1 MTYRDS
7 FETCPRCGVDLIE
20 ARSARACPRC
30 GGLWLDEMV
39 MSEMV
44 LEMLPPQPISRLEL
58 AVLAR
63 SGEPI
68 ACPTCKAPMHAATI
82 HGVALDRCA
91 KHGVWFDAGE
101 LQRALERVADPKL
114 APPLVPLAP
123 ARRRAPTVGPP
134 IEIGFVV
141 TTPGHM
147 TQQLRVTE
155 DIIKIGR
162 TSSAHVRLADP
173 RANRMHAIID
183 ATTSS
188 SIWLIDLGSSEG
200 TFVNGTRITKARL
213 DNGDR
218 IVIGG
223 TTIEVMIAPKR

>member
-7 FETCPRCGVDLIE
+7 FETCPRCGVELVE

-44 LEMLPPQPISRLEL
+44 HEMLPPQPISRLEL
-58 AVLAR
+58 AVLER

-68 ACPTCKAPMHAATI
+68 ACPTCKAAMHATTI
-82 HGVALDRCA
+82 HGVGLDRCA

-123 ARRRAPTVGPP
+123 ARRARTTSQPVE
-134 IEIGFVV
+134 IEFLVK
-141 TTPGHM
+141 TPGQM
-147 TQQLRVTE
+147 MERLRVTE

-183 ATTSS
+183 ATASNAV
-188 SIWLIDLGSSEG
+188 WLIDLGSSGG

-213 DNGDR
+213 DNRDR
-218 IVIGG
+218 IVIGA
-223 TTIEVMIAPKR
+223 TTIEVAIGSKR